1 MGLWRAGEL
10 GEHADIHPIEVIF
23 GSSDRAISAVDWL
36 ILLGHMYIKR
46 NEYTQVSESAAS
58 RAAAFTP

>member
-1 MGLWRAGEL
+1 M
-10 GEHADIHPIEVIF
+10 GEHAEIHPIEVIF

-46 NEYTQVSESAAS
+46 NEYSQVSESAAS